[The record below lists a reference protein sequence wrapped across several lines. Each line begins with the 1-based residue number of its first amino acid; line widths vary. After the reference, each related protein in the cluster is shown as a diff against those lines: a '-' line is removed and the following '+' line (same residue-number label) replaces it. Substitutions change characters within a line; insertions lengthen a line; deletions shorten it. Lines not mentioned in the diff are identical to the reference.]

1 MRSFSFLLSCFL
13 AIIFCLAQVPSSAFA
28 SDLTPVVSDLTK
40 QFSEKFCRS
49 IANGMTFEKAGE
61 ISAAQL
67 SKGVVFSPV
76 LNEIMSAPRED
87 LVASLSENISNGCG
101 NDLNHPNE
109 DLDSYLAQFVNK
121 IPTST
126 SKRFQMGQMR

>member
-1 MRSFSFLLSCFL
+1 MRSFCFLLSCFL

-28 SDLTPVVSDLTK
+28 SDLTPAVSDLSK

-49 IANGMTFEKAGE
+49 IVNGMTFEKAGE
-61 ISAAQL
+61 TSAAQL

-87 LVASLSENISNGCG
+87 LVDSLSENINNACG

-109 DLDSYLAQFVNK
+109 DLDAYLAQFVNK
-121 IPTST
+121 VPTGS
-126 SKRFQMGQMR
+126 SKRFQIAPMR